1 MSRTIMDSGPLVA
14 WFAKRDSHYEWAARV
29 IDDLPVGALVCEAV
43 LAEVCH
49 LVAKDGVP
57 APAVLKLVEQNDL
70 VLVSLVGE
78 ISAIRALME
87 RKRAASRFSIRPFYT
102 DACFSGKHWQSAVK
116 AQGSQ
121 NPYKQ
126 RENQRLSTIAKS
138 TRRT

>member
-1 MSRTIMDSGPLVA
+1 MNQTIMDSGPLVA
-14 WFAKRDSHYEWAARV
+14 WFGKRDSHHEWATRV

-57 APAVLKLVEQNDL
+57 AATVLKLLEQNDL

-87 RKRAASRFSIRPFYT
+87 RYKEAPMDFA
-102 DACFSGKHWQSAVK
+102 DACVVRMAELNLGASVCTTDGHFRFFRKSSG
-116 AQGSQ
+116 
-121 NPYKQ
+121 
-126 RENQRLSTIAKS
+126 EIIALLAPFAG
-138 TRRT
+138 